1 MTGPF
6 KGNNPS
12 NHFLLIIYGLLLF
25 WPMFY
30 QALPLQNLS
39 NNSFLFDQI
48 MQVIQFLFGKMY
60 WFFALI
66 VFLLFYMQALLLNH
80 IATNQRLFQR
90 PNFLVSMIYLLFSSF
105 FVIGQAFGSIHIIL
119 TMLVFL
125 LYQISL
131 FQTTNTPGKTI
142 FNTGLMLGFV
152 LLIDQSSFILI
163 FIPMI
168 GLAIMRPFRLQEWF
182 IIFLGLLTP
191 LYLQGS
197 YLFII
202 NGQWANFR
210 PKLRFELPNWELNSF
225 ENAQIS
231 IILLVSLIGFY
242 FVQSNRMKGLI
253 QARNTWSVILSTGI
267 LSIIFFFLNNNPIK
281 LSIGFLLP
289 ILAFFGAA
297 AFYYAE
303 KGWFRTLMH
312 LALLGMALAQGFFF
326 AFP

>member
-1 MTGPF
+1 VTGPF

-12 NHFLLIIYGLLLF
+12 NHFLLVIYGLLLY

-30 QALPLQNLS
+30 QPLALQNLS
-39 NNSFLFDQI
+39 NDSYLFDQI

-60 WFFALI
+60 WVFALI
-66 VFLLFYMQALLLNH
+66 VFLLFYMQALLLNY

-105 FVIGQAFGSIHIIL
+105 FLIGQPFGSTHIIL
-119 TMLVFL
+119 MMLVFL
-125 LYQISL
+125 LYQVSL
-131 FQTTNTPGKTI
+131 FQTTNTPGKTM
-142 FNTGLMLGFV
+142 FNTGLMLGV
-152 LLIDQSSFILI
+152 LLLIDQSSFVLI
-163 FIPMI
+163 FLPMI

-191 LYLQGS
+191 LYLQAS
-197 YLFII
+197 YLFIRY
-202 NGQWANFR
+202 GQLESFH
-210 PKLRFELPNWELNSF
+210 PKLRFEIPNWELNSF
-225 ENAQIS
+225 ENVQIS
-231 IILLVSLIGFY
+231 IILLVSFIGFY

-253 QARNTWSVILSTGI
+253 QSRNTWSVILSTGI
-267 LSIIFFFLNNNPIK
+267 LSFIFFFLNNNPIK
-281 LSIGFLLP
+281 LSFGFLLP
-289 ILAFFGAA
+289 ILAFFGAS

-312 LALLGMALAQGFFF
+312 LALLGMSLVQGFFF